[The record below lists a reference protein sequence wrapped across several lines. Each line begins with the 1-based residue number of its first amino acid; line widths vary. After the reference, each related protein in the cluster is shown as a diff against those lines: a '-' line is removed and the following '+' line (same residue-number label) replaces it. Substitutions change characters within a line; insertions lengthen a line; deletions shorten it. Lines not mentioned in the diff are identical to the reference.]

1 MNPQGCAAR
10 FHRPLEIG
18 GPVRLEDLPAGI
30 SVTAQVV
37 NCIPIE
43 KFWPLEVALDEPANV
58 WGGDRYADE
67 FWPVG
72 IGIDQVSAVIT
83 IRTVGYQQGSAHLN

>member
-1 MNPQGCAAR
+1 MYGA
-10 FHRPLEIG
+10 
-18 GPVRLEDLPAGI
+18 V
-30 SVTAQVV
+30 
-37 NCIPIE
+37 
-43 KFWPLEVALDEPANV
+43 
-58 WGGDRYADE
+58 YADE